1 MTSLISQG
9 NGVPQMKPQHEAN
22 HEVKTRFVDALFAK
36 DWETMASLV
45 HPDFEL
51 REPDALPYGGIYT
64 GIEGFKKCWE
74 LIPQSSH
81 KTEHLDTLRTF
92 FSEDPESIIVELD
105 FRGSRRDTGE
115 KFASKVMEQF
125 DFREGLIVA
134 ITIYWFNIPDFRS
147 E

>member
-9 NGVPQMKPQHEAN
+9 KGVPQMTPLHEAN
-22 HEVKTRFVDALFAK
+22 HAVKVRFVDALFAN
-36 DWETMASLV
+36 DWETMAGLV

-51 REPDALPYGGIYT
+51 REPDALPYGGIYR
-64 GIEGFKKCWE
+64 GIEGFQKCWE

-115 KFASKVMEQF
+115 KFGSKVMEQF
-125 DFREGLIVA
+125 DFRDGLIVA